1 MIKKNDTY
9 KIYLFIEVMSSLLYS
24 MAFTT
29 MSLYEVTVARLTP
42 LQLVLVGTTLEVT
55 VMLFEIPT
63 GVVADVYS
71 RRLSVIIGFFLIG
84 TGFLVEGLFP
94 VFLAI
99 LLAQVLWGVG
109 YTFTSGAMQAWISD
123 EIGEERANKAF
134 LRANQA
140 GLAGGLGGMVI
151 AILIGSSTSINIPIL
166 LSGLLRIFMGVVLVF
181 IMVEH
186 HFKPV
191 PREDRSGYDR
201 ILDTFK
207 KGLSSVRSRPRLL
220 TILGVG
226 LFYGLYSEGF
236 DRLWV
241 KHLLD
246 DFNLPVLFGHNE
258 VAFFGMLKAAG
269 MLLSIVATNIVEKH
283 LDMSQPKAIGR
294 AMIMVTTLIAAALI
308 GYAISP
314 LLGLTLGIYLLID
327 TMRTVAG
334 PLYTAWVNQKL
345 DSSTRATVL
354 SMSSQVDAI
363 GQIGGGPIVGM
374 IASLV
379 SVKVAITVSG
389 LLLTPALVLS
399 AKANHEVVRRENST

>member
-1 MIKKNDTY
+1 
-9 KIYLFIEVMSSLLYS
+9 MSSLLYS

>member
-186 HFKPV
+186 HFKSV

-269 MLLSIVATNIVEKH
+269 MLLSIAATNIVEKH

-379 SVKVAITVSG
+379 SVKVAIIVSG

>member
-1 MIKKNDTY
+1 MIKKNDAY
-9 KIYLFIEVMSSLLYS
+9 KIYLFIEVISSLLYS

-99 LLAQVLWGVG
+99 LLAQILWGMG

-123 EIGEERANKAF
+123 EIGEEGANKAF

-246 DFNLPVLFGHNE
+246 DFSLPVLFGHNE

-269 MLLSIVATNIVEKH
+269 MLLSIAATNIVEKH
-283 LDMSQPKAIGR
+283 LDTSQPKAIGR
-294 AMIMVTTLIAAALI
+294 AMIMVTALISAGLI

-314 LLGLTLGIYLLID
+314 LLGLALGIYLLID